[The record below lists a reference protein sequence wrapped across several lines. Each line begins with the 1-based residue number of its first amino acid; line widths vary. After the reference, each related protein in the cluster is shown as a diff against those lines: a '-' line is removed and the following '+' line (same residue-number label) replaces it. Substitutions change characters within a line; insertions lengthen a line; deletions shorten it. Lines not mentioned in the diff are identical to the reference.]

1 MRDETRRKSRWM
13 APRQSCRMWLATL
26 AAVRGCAPASSAPR
40 REARHRC
47 QRAVRRRPHVRG
59 RLPCRPGTLHAGVV
73 LNFRAVPRVRLV
85 TRGQSH
91 GVCHGVSG
99 FACASGTALIGV
111 RSPGHRLR
119 IWPCFA
125 STSPA
130 PLPWTLLH
138 LARHSD
144 YLQALCVRRFQ
155 PSLSLRLCSWLVCCL
170 ANFCIPCAVAVRFCL
185 RTIAL
190 LCPRHSFFFFFFF
203 FLQGR
208 SCLTGDSTRPQRK
221 ACKTSV
227 TAPPPKERARKGV
240 PRTEQRA
247 RTQAETDGHS
257 ARNAEVCQQHTSQLH
272 KAGNGMAGSNA
283 HTMPADGPNV
293 WRGAAKSLGEVVSSL
308 TQQARQANAR
318 QGAAQA
324 LFKQAPTSS
333 RQASLPGAQACSRKP
348 NNLMPGKV

>member
-1 MRDETRRKSRWM
+1 MGFVFSAFSL
-13 APRQSCRMWLATL
+13 APLPSSASSCPS
-26 AAVRGCAPASSAPR
+26 RGCPSSSLRRSLSTAASAP
-40 REARHRC
+40 C
-47 QRAVRRRPHVRG
+47 AVPLRTFCRPHVRG

-91 GVCHGVSG
+91 GVCHRVSG

-119 IWPCFA
+119 TWPCFA

-155 PSLSLRLCSWLVCCL
+155 PSLSLRLCSWLVCCS

-190 LCPRHSFFFFFFF
+190 LCPRHPFPGP
-203 FLQGR
+203 LLRGR
-208 SCLTGDSTRPQRK
+208 RRHRGFACLALRPS
-221 ACKTSV
+221 AVFCKT
-227 TAPPPKERARKGV
+227 
-240 PRTEQRA
+240 
-247 RTQAETDGHS
+247 
-257 ARNAEVCQQHTSQLH
+257 
-272 KAGNGMAGSNA
+272 
-283 HTMPADGPNV
+283 
-293 WRGAAKSLGEVVSSL
+293 
-308 TQQARQANAR
+308 
-318 QGAAQA
+318 
-324 LFKQAPTSS
+324 
-333 RQASLPGAQACSRKP
+333 
-348 NNLMPGKV
+348 